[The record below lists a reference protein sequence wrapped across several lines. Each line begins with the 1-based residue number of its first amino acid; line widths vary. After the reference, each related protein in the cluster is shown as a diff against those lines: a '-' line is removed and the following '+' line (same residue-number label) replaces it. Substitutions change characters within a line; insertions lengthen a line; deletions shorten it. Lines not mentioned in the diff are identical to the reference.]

1 MILPV
6 RRGHGALPAF
16 CALLIFLARGAASA
30 DNLNGAAQE
39 LAWKTASF
47 AGKGAPVSI
56 AWRNQSSLA
65 SAEAA
70 RARTVFEAAFREA
83 GGVLGETAPA
93 VEVRITVS
101 ENPTDYLLVEEAR
114 KGDQRLVWLSAWM
127 RTDPLPASS
136 PAATLEKRL
145 VFEQD
150 EQILDA
156 VFPGDLMLVL
166 SPARLAWFARQ
177 NGQWAQSATVPL
189 PVPKAWP
196 RDVRGRLRVSGPG
209 FHAYLPGVACSGA
222 WQPPVAVD
230 CQPSQEPWVLES
242 GSHAML
248 LANFAAG
255 RNFFDGRV
263 ATQTGVRKSAP
274 PFYSAAAVEERGK
287 TLWLLALAE
296 GRARLF
302 DASFEPAG
310 EIDFWG
316 SDVAGMDVPCAG
328 GSAVLATR
336 PGDGGQPDAVQAF
349 TIANGAAAAL
359 TTPVEMPG
367 PVTALWVST
376 GTSALAVSKSLST
389 GKYAAYL
396 LTVACGQ

>member
-30 DNLNGAAQE
+30 DNLKGAAQE

-47 AGKGAPVSI
+47 AGKGAPVSVS
-56 AWRNQSSLA
+56 WRNQSSLA
-65 SAEAA
+65 PGEAG

-93 VEVRITVS
+93 VEVRVTVS
-101 ENPTDYLLVEEAR
+101 ENATDYLLVEEAR
-114 KGDQRLVWLSAWM
+114 KGDERLVWLAAWK
-127 RTDPLPASS
+127 RADAPPAPG
-136 PAATLEKRL
+136 PAATLERKL
-145 VFEQD
+145 VWEQD

-156 VFPGDLMLVL
+156 AFPGDLMLVL

-196 RDVRGRLRVSGPG
+196 RDARGRLRVNGPG

-222 WQPPVAVD
+222 WQPPVSVD
-230 CQPSQEPWVLES
+230 CQLSEEPWVLES
-242 GSHAML
+242 GSRAML

-255 RNFFDGRV
+255 RNYFDGRV
-263 ATQTGVRKSAP
+263 ATQSGVRKSAP
-274 PFYSAAAVEERGK
+274 PFYSAAAVEERGQP
-287 TLWLLALAE
+287 LWLLALAE
-296 GRARLF
+296 GRVRLF
-302 DASFEPAG
+302 DASFAPAG
-310 EIDFWG
+310 EIDSWG
-316 SDVAGMDVPCAG
+316 SDVAGTDAPCAG

-336 PGDGGQPDAVQAF
+336 PGEGGQPDAIQAF

-359 TTPVEMPG
+359 TAAVEMPG
-367 PVTALWVST
+367 PVTALWVS
-376 GTSALAVSKSLST
+376 GGSAALAVSKNLST